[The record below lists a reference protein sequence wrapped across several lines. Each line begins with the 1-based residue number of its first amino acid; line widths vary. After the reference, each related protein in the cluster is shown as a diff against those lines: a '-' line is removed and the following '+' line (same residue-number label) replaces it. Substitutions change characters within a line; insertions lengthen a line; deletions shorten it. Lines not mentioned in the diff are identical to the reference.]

1 MSYVQVQSNRDRVGR
16 KATYVHVA
24 SSEWDPVKR
33 RSVQRR
39 LYVGKL
45 DPGGTEVVLSKGFG
59 SGGGR
64 RVSLAELRER
74 VATGRDVE
82 AWLRLPQAAG
92 AGDGEV
98 PASVAVVGDVH
109 VLRSLALETG
119 LEETLVKAF
128 GEADGQ
134 SLLGLAM
141 HQTAEARPLYLASDW
156 LEDRELPQALK
167 TGVGPGAVYA
177 LLGRIGASEDSRE
190 RFFRSWF
197 HRHRSAKAVICDT
210 TSISTYAA
218 DLELA
223 EYGHNRDGDGLPQ
236 INLCM
241 VADRPS
247 GLPLWCRTL
256 PGSIPDVSTLVI
268 TTELL
273 RDLGLEQFTT
283 SLDRGFYSQA
293 NVRDLLRSGV
303 GFVIGV
309 PFSVALARDLVRR
322 HRLALASPKR
332 SFPVN
337 GRIMRHCRGNWTV
350 SLDGGETRTLDLH
363 VYFEPER
370 HAERAVRLEQA
381 VFALE
386 EKAAR
391 ERFACRS
398 EAAAW
403 LTENAGALARCL
415 VVHHPAEPGGTYRIE
430 RKPRAVARAVSR
442 MGYTVLLSSACGLPP
457 DEVLADYR
465 NRDRV
470 EKLFDSLK
478 NEDGQ
483 RRIRTGID
491 ANAEG
496 RLFLAFAALVLRAA
510 LEEKMRKAGLLRKM
524 SVAELLAQAR
534 KIRSVTTLSGRRF
547 LLEIPK
553 RTREVLESLD
563 IPLPA

>member
-1 MSYVQVQSNRDRVGR
+1 
-16 KATYVHVA
+16 
-24 SSEWDPVKR
+24 
-33 RSVQRR
+33 
-39 LYVGKL
+39 
-45 DPGGTEVVLSKGFG
+45 
-59 SGGGR
+59 
-64 RVSLAELRER
+64 
-74 VATGRDVE
+74 
-82 AWLRLPQAAG
+82 
-92 AGDGEV
+92 
-98 PASVAVVGDVH
+98 VAVVGDAH

-119 LEETLVKAF
+119 LEEALIAAF
-128 GEADGQ
+128 GDVDGP

-141 HQTAEARPLYLASDW
+141 HQTAEARPLYLAGDW
-156 LEDRELPQALK
+156 LDDRELPEGMR

-177 LLGRIGASEDSRE
+177 LLGRIGESEDGRE

-197 HRHRSAKAVICDT
+197 HRHRSSRAVVCDT

-223 EYGHNRDGDGLPQ
+223 EYGHNRDADGLPQ
-236 INLCM
+236 VNLCM
-241 VADRPS
+241 VVDRLS

-256 PGSIPDVSTLVI
+256 PGSIPDVSTLII

-273 RDLGLEQFTT
+273 RDLGLEEFST

-332 SFPVN
+332 SFSVN
-337 GRIMRHCRGNWTV
+337 GRIMRHCRGSWTV
-350 SLDGGETRTLDLH
+350 TLDRGETRTLDLH

-370 HAERAVRLEQA
+370 HAERATRLEQA

-386 EKAAR
+386 EKAAK
-391 ERFACRS
+391 EPFSYRS

-403 LTENAGALARCL
+403 LAENAGALARCFAIR
-415 VVHHPAEPGGTYRIE
+415 PPSEAGGMQRIE

-483 RRIRTGID
+483 RRLRTGVD

-496 RLFLAFAALVLRAA
+496 RLFLAFVALVLRAA
-510 LEEKMRKAGLLRKM
+510 LEERMRKAGLLRKM
-524 SVAELLAQAR
+524 TVAEMLAQAR
-534 KIRSVTTLSGRRF
+534 KVRSVTTLSGRRF
-547 LLEIPK
+547 LLETPR
-553 RTREVLESLD
+553 RTRDTLD
-563 IPLPA
+563 TLGIPLPA